1 MDARQL
7 MENIVKYVDDKKAQN
22 ITVLDIGSLTTLCDY
37 FIICEGGS
45 STQVKA
51 IADEVEEKLSEQ
63 GVQVN
68 GIEGFS
74 SADWILMDYGD
85 AVLHVFTPQS
95 REFFNIENLWSD
107 GIPVDVAIG
116 GLSERRF

>member
-1 MDARQL
+1 MNAKQL
-7 MENIVKYVDDKKAQN
+7 MENIVKYADDKKAQN

-37 FIICEGGS
+37 FVICEGGS

-107 GIPVDVAIG
+107 GIPVDVNKI
-116 GLSERRF
+116 LEI

>member
-1 MDARQL
+1 MESKQL
-7 MENIVKYVDDKKAQN
+7 MENIVKYADDKKAQN
-22 ITVLDIGSLTTLCDY
+22 ITVLNISELTTLCDY
-37 FIICEGGS
+37 FVICEGGS

-63 GVQVN
+63 GVQGH

-74 SADWILMDYGD
+74 SADWILMDYSD
-85 AVLHVFTPQS
+85 VVLHVFTTQS

-107 GIPVDVAIG
+107 GKPVDVNKILG
-116 GLSERRF
+116 I